1 MHAPIELVGL
11 VGRHAFDAGISYARQ
26 HRAVVRRHDA
36 EARVVVG
43 SVDGSGRQVYTA
55 TTYYGFTRNGTVD
68 FFDGRCSCPVQ
79 TDCKHTVA
87 LLVTALEQERTAAA
101 RTVVVS
107 QWRSQLEGIF
117 PDTSA
122 QQWSPLALSLQFTP
136 PPTITADRRGGL
148 GGYRAVHEGALEA
161 RAMRLGKRGQWI
173 ATGAEWHAVTRAGIS
188 DADPAQL
195 DALAALVRLHQASD
209 VYAYGVPTWLGLQT
223 VPSRALWPVLRD
235 VVESGVRLLEVDGED
250 AVLSDVAAQTAVTVS
265 SVDEDEGDDGGG
277 RADDGG
283 PDLEVTAT
291 MDHPSTLT
299 ETLLLG
305 RPAHGFVGRDPHG
318 TLTLVPLQA
327 PATRAWVDLRRA
339 GTIQVPASER
349 PLFER
354 TILPRI
360 QRETW
365 HAAGD
370 FAPETPPGPT
380 LVVRVRLLWTALG
393 SSPRASIE
401 CEWRYGEADNPF
413 ALTFTLPADPRRP
426 DRDGIAENVLLHRA
440 AAAMAALPTLLSREG
455 LPLEEMVVTGH
466 AVVALVEEVVP
477 ALLQVEGIEVDLPEE
492 DLPTFRDLGDPE
504 IAVDVVGTN
513 RDWFDLEVRLRV
525 TDRDVPVGHVITA
538 LARREQTLFLEDGGY
553 ISLDRPELDQLRAL
567 LEEGRALQDQ
577 RRTGLRVSRLNLSW
591 WEELQALGVIDHQA
605 QEWLDRVRAATSLD
619 GEAPPLPAGLRA
631 DLRPYQRAGYEWLA
645 RLRRAGL
652 GGVLADDMGLGK
664 TLQTLA
670 MILDAKDS
678 GALTAPVPGAGSGT
692 GSGEGATAR
701 HRPFVVVAPTSV
713 VPNWAV
719 EAERFAPDLRVAV
732 VTATG
737 KKRRESIAEL
747 AAQADVIVTSYAL
760 FRLEHDEYEA
770 LVPAGLVLDEA
781 QNIKNRT
788 SRGFALAKTLPA
800 DVKFVVTGTPME
812 NNLAELWAMFAIAA
826 PGLLGTPQQF
836 TELYSAPIERGNG
849 AELGLFERLRTR
861 IAPFLLRRTKEEVTP
876 DLPPKQEQI
885 LSVTLDPAHR
895 KVYARHLGR
904 ERQRVLG
911 LVSDMDRNR
920 VEVLSALTRL
930 RQLAIDA
937 SLVDEEYAGVPS
949 SKLDVLMPLLTEAA
963 AEGHRALVFSQF
975 TRYLAKIAARLDAEG
990 IPYAY
995 LDGSTTKR
1003 AAVIR
1008 GFAEGTQPVF
1018 LISLKAGGVG
1028 LNLAMADY
1036 CILADPWW
1044 NPAAEAQAVDR
1055 AHRIGQTRPV
1065 MVYRMVAAD
1074 TIEEKVM
1081 ALQDSK
1087 RALVAGVLGGGGA
1100 AGAAVAGAG
1109 GASQSRLDADD
1120 IRALLD

>member
-11 VGRHAFDAGISYARQ
+11 VGRHAFDAGSSYARQ

-43 SVDGSGRQVYTA
+43 SVDGSGRHVYTA

-79 TDCKHTVA
+79 VDCKHTVA
-87 LLVTALEQERTAAA
+87 LLITALEQERAAQA

-117 PDTSA
+117 PDPTT
-122 QQWSPLALSLQFTP
+122 QVWSPLALSLQFTP
-136 PPTITADRRGGL
+136 PPSLAGPQRTGM
-148 GGYRAVHEGALEA
+148 GGYRAVHEGSLEA

-173 ATGAEWHAVTRAGIS
+173 ATGAAWHEVTRAAID

-195 DALAALVRLHQASD
+195 DALSSLVRLHQASD
-209 VYAYGVPTWLGLQT
+209 VYAYGVPTWLSLQT
-223 VPSRALWPVLRD
+223 IPSRALWTVLRD
-235 VVESGVRLLEVDGED
+235 IADSGVQLLEVDGEP
-250 AVLSDVAAQTAVTVS
+250 AILSDVAALTAVTVS
-265 SVDEDEGDDGGG
+265 SVDDDGG
-277 RADDGG
+277 APSPGG
-283 PDLEVTAT
+283 PDLEVAAT
-291 MDHPSTLT
+291 IDHPSTLT

-305 RPAHGFVGRDPHG
+305 RPTHGFVGRDATG
-318 TLTLVPLQA
+318 TLTLVPLET
-327 PATRAWVDLRRA
+327 PATRPWVDLRRSGA
-339 GTIQVPASER
+339 IQVPASER
-349 PLFER
+349 TLFER

-360 QRETW
+360 RQQTW

-370 FAPETPPGPT
+370 FAPEVPPGPT
-380 LVVRVRLLWTALG
+380 LVVRIRLLWTALG
-393 SSPRASIE
+393 ASPRASVE
-401 CEWRYGEADNPF
+401 CEWRYGDSDNPF
-413 ALTFTLPADPRRP
+413 ALTYSLPTDPRRTE
-426 DRDGIAENVLLHRA
+426 RDDIAENVLLHRA
-440 AAAMAALPTLLSREG
+440 AAAMGTLPSLLSRDG

-466 AVVALVEEVVP
+466 SVVELVDHVIP
-477 ALLQVEGIEVDLPEE
+477 ALQRIEGIDVDLPEE
-492 DLPTFRDLGDPE
+492 ELPTFRDLGEPE

-513 RDWFDLEVRLRV
+513 RDWFDLEVRLRL

-538 LARREQTLFLEDGGY
+538 LARKEQTLFLEDGAY
-553 ISLDRPELDQLRAL
+553 VSLDRPELDQLRQL
-567 LEEGRALQDQ
+567 LEEGRELQDQ

-591 WEELQALGVIDHQA
+591 WEELQALGVIDRQA
-605 QEWLDRVRAATSLD
+605 QEWLDRVKAATSLD
-619 GEAPPLPAGLRA
+619 GEPPAVPAGLQA
-631 DLRPYQRAGYEWLA
+631 QLRPYQRAGYEWLA

-678 GALTAPVPGAGSGT
+678 GALTAPVPGEAVDESTAGDGMP
-692 GSGEGATAR
+692 R
-701 HRPFVVVAPTSV
+701 QRPFVVVAPTSV
-713 VPNWAV
+713 VPNWAT
-719 EAERFAPDLRVAV
+719 EAARFAPDLRVAV

-737 KKRRESIAEL
+737 KKRRESLAEL
-747 AAQADVIVTSYAL
+747 AATADVIVTSYAL
-760 FRLEHDEYEA
+760 FRLEHHEYEA
-770 LVPAGLVLDEA
+770 IVPAGLVLDEA

-788 SRGFALAKTLPA
+788 SRGFAHAKTLPA

-836 TELYSAPIERGNG
+836 TEVYAAPIERGNG
-849 AELGLFERLRTR
+849 AELGLFERLRKR
-861 IAPFLLRRTKEEVTP
+861 VAPFLLRRTKEEVTP
-876 DLPPKQEQI
+876 DLPPKQEQV
-885 LSVTLDPAHR
+885 LTVTLDPAHR

-911 LVSDMDRNR
+911 LVKDMERNR

-937 SLVDEEYAGVPS
+937 SLVDEEYADVPS

-975 TRYLAKIAARLDAEG
+975 TRYLGKIAARLDAEG

-1003 AAVIR
+1003 AEVIR

-1065 MVYRMVAAD
+1065 MVYRMVASD

-1087 RALVAGVLGGGGA
+1087 RALVAGVLGSGSGPDGS
-1100 AGAAVAGAG
+1100 GSGAGAG
-1109 GASQSRLDADD
+1109 TAGSGARLGADD
-1120 IRALLD
+1120 IRTLLA

>member
-11 VGRHAFDAGISYARQ
+11 VGRHAFDAGSAYARQ
-26 HRAVVRRHDA
+26 HRAVVRRHDEQA
-36 EARVVVG
+36 HVVVG
-43 SVDGSGRQVYTA
+43 SVDGSGRNVYTA
-55 TTYYGFTRNGTVD
+55 TTYYGLTRNGTISS
-68 FFDGRCSCPVQ
+68 FDGRCSCPVQ

-87 LLVTALEQERTAAA
+87 LLVTALEQERAAAA
-101 RTVVVS
+101 RTVEVGR
-107 QWRSQLEGIF
+107 WRSQLEGIF
-117 PDTSA
+117 PDLGE
-122 QQWSPLALSLQFTP
+122 QEWSPLALALQFVP
-136 PPTITADRRGGL
+136 PPDHTSDPRGRGGL
-148 GGYRAVHEGALEA
+148 GGYRAAHEGSLEA

-173 ATGAEWHAVTRAGIS
+173 ATGAEWHAVTRNGIP

-195 DALAALVRLHQASD
+195 EALTALVRLHQASD
-209 VYAYGVPTWLGLQT
+209 TYAYGVPTWLALQA

-235 VVESGVRLLEVDGED
+235 VVASGVQLLEPDGEH
-250 AVLSDVAAQTAVTVS
+250 AALSDDTASAAVTVTS
-265 SVDEDEGDDGGG
+265 AEPDAPPMSDASDTSDASD
-277 RADDGG
+277 AS
-283 PDLEVTAT
+283 DLEVLAT
-291 MDHPSTLT
+291 IDHPVTLT

-305 RPAHGFVGRDPHG
+305 RPVHGLVGRDPHG
-318 TLTLVPLQA
+318 TLTLVPLEA
-327 PATRAWVDLRRA
+327 PATRAWIDLRRA
-339 GTIQVPASER
+339 GAVRVPAAER

-354 TILPRI
+354 TVLPRI
-360 QRETW
+360 RRQPW
-365 HAAGD
+365 HAAGE
-370 FAPETPPGPT
+370 FAPEEPPGPT
-380 LVVRVRLLWTALG
+380 LVVRVRLLFTALG
-393 SSPRASIE
+393 STPRASVE
-401 CEWRYGEADNPF
+401 CEWRYGAADNAF
-413 ALTFTLPADPRRP
+413 ALTFTLPPDPRRP
-426 DRDGIAENVLLHRA
+426 DRDATAENVLLHRA
-440 AAAMAALPTLLSREG
+440 AAAMAAVPTLLTRDG

-466 AVVALVEEVVP
+466 SVVALVEDVIP
-477 ALLQVEGIEVDLPEE
+477 ALLQVEGIEVDLPDE
-492 DLPTFRDLGDPE
+492 DLPTFRDLGEPE

-513 RDWFDLEVRLRV
+513 RDWFDLEVRLRL

-553 ISLDRPELDQLRAL
+553 ISLERPELDQLRAL

-591 WEELQALGVIDHQA
+591 WEELQALGVIDAQA
-605 QEWLDRVRAATSLD
+605 SEWLDRVRAATSLEGD
-619 GEAPPLPAGLRA
+619 PPPVPAGLRA
-631 DLRPYQRAGYEWLA
+631 ELRPYQRAGYEWLA

-678 GALTAPVPGAGSGT
+678 GALTAPVPG
-692 GSGEGATAR
+692 GASDGDAATPR

-713 VPNWAV
+713 VPNWAA
-719 EAERFAPDLRVAV
+719 EAARFAPDLRVAV

-737 KKRRESIAEL
+737 RKRRESIAEL

-760 FRLEHDEYEA
+760 FRLEHEEYEV
-770 LVPAGLVLDEA
+770 LTPAGLVLDEA

-836 TELYSAPIERGNG
+836 TEVYSAPIERGNG
-849 AELGLFERLRTR
+849 VELGLFARLRTR

-876 DLPPKQEQI
+876 DLPLKQEQV
-885 LSVTLDPAHR
+885 LTVTLDPAHR
-895 KVYARHLGR
+895 KIYARHLGR

-911 LVSDMDRNR
+911 LVKDMERNR

-937 SLVDEEYAGVPS
+937 SLVDEEYDGVPS

-975 TRYLAKIAARLDAEG
+975 TRYLGKIAARLDAEG

-995 LDGSTTKR
+995 LDGSTTRR

-1008 GFAEGTQPVF
+1008 GFAEGTAPVF

-1065 MVYRMVAAD
+1065 MVYRMVAQD

-1081 ALQDSK
+1081 ALQESK
-1087 RALVAGVLGGGGA
+1087 RALVAGVLGGGA
-1100 AGAAVAGAG
+1100 ADGDAG
-1109 GASQSRLDADD
+1109 GAAPRRLDADD
-1120 IRALLD
+1120 VRALLD